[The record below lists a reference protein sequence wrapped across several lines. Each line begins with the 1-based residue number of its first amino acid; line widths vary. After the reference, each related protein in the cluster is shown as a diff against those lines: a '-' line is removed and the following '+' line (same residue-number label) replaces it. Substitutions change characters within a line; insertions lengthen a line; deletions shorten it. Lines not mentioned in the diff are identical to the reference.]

1 MSNQVKSETKQC
13 LFVYVVR
20 WRKRVDGE
28 YWFGNLCVCYTNEKD
43 AEKAMLDDM
52 EDTMVEWQTDE
63 DVRGFRETLKTCI
76 GKKNE
81 NNCATNCSIWFDRY
95 SSDYLDWFIDKIELV
110 GEV

>member
-1 MSNQVKSETKQC
+1 MSNQVKSETKRG
-13 LFVYVVR
+13 LFAYVVR
-20 WRKRVDGE
+20 WQKRVDGE
-28 YWFGNLCVCYTNEKD
+28 DKFGNLDVCYTNEKD

-52 EDTMVEWQTDE
+52 ENTRVEWQIDE
-63 DVRGFRETLKTCI
+63 DSRGFGETIKTCI

-95 SSDYLDWFIDKIELV
+95 SFDYQDWFVDKLELV